1 MKDIFKH
8 IQPMQYSLKGLIF
21 REGAQYPNEKYAQ
34 FIFTETLFTL
44 MDLSIGVSLQVS
56 TYSLHR
62 LMKTAEYEDNN
73 THILHIVSKKIH
85 ILHISLRVL
94 SNN

>member
-34 FIFTETLFTL
+34 FIFTETLITL
-44 MDLSIGVSLQVS
+44 MDLSIRVIIASIHLLS
-56 TYSLHR
+56 PPSN
-62 LMKTAEYEDNN
+62 EDRR
-73 THILHIVSKKIH
+73 I
-85 ILHISLRVL
+85 
-94 SNN
+94 